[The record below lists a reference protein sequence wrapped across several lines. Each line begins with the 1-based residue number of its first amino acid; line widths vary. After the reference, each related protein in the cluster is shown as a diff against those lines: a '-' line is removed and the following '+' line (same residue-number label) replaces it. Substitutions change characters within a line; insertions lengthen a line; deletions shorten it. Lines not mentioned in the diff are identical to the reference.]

1 MPAQSTVTAA
11 YRLEQKGHIMGDMT
25 LKAEERQDWTSHSDL
40 AWATAYLI
48 ATILLV
54 LLWAN
59 VPA

>member
-1 MPAQSTVTAA
+1 
-11 YRLEQKGHIMGDMT
+11 MGDMT